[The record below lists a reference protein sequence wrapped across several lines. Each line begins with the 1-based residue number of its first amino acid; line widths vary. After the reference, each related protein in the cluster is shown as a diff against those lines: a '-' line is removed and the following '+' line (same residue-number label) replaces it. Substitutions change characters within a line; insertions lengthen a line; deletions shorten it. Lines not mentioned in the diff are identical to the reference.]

1 MRKIIASTFA
11 TLDGVMQAPG
21 GPEEDPTG
29 GFTEGGWSFSYWDE
43 TMDKAMGETMSVPF
57 DLLLGRKTY
66 EIFAAHWPYAGDNP
80 ITAIFNKAIKHVAS
94 RTLSRLDWVNSK
106 LIQGDVAGEVA
117 RLKAGDGPE
126 LQVHGSSGLL
136 QTLTGAGLVDE
147 YRVWIFPL
155 VLGHGKR
162 LFEKGAPPRAAC
174 PDRQQIVV
182 HRRLDQHLP
191 ARRGGQAGILR
202 PSDAVGGRTG
212 AACEDGA
219 RGLGSAVEEK
229 RREQ

>member
-1 MRKIIASTFA
+1 MRKIIASTFM

-29 GFTEGGWSFSYWDE
+29 GFTEGGWSFSYWDD
-43 TMDKAMGETMSVPF
+43 TMNKAMGETMSVPF

-80 ITAIFNKAIKHVAS
+80 ITALFNKATKYVAS
-94 RTLSRLDWVNSK
+94 RTLSQLDWVNSK

-117 RLKAGDGPE
+117 RLKEGDGPE
-126 LQVHGSSGLL
+126 LQVHGSSSLL
-136 QTLTGAGLVDE
+136 QTLTGAGLIDE
-147 YRVWIFPL
+147 YRVWMFPA
-155 VLGHGKR
+155 GPG
-162 LFEKGAPPRAAC
+162 PRQTPVREEHAAAGAC
-174 PDRQQIVV
+174 PDRQQNVD

-191 ARRGGQAGILR
+191 ARRRGQAGILR

-212 AACEDGA
+212 AAREDGA
-219 RGLGSAVEEK
+219 RGLGRCE
-229 RREQ
+229 